1 MITDKG
7 KEIFGKYLVG
17 SAPAYASY
25 IAIGCGAAPNPS
37 GYETTAGDLSAW
49 PQKTSLD
56 FEMFRVPIT
65 SRGFVQDEDGNSQ
78 VVFSAEVPTTERYEI
93 TEVGIFSASSNPS
106 SVGYDSRTLYAFT
119 REEPWKYLEAA
130 LFTEDQPLDNL
141 SASKDLS
148 LSFRD
153 NPAIQ
158 TNATNRMFRAERVVR
173 SEQSRYFNNMIM
185 LSSNF
190 SDLSDSSSIAGEW
203 DLTDQDKISLATS
216 VDLSRNSPL
225 DQVKLALSVVDVDG
239 TAGVAPN
246 RVRVTLEFTTVNSGG
261 SFRLDF
267 ESEVGAFSPSRYRVL
282 EQSIGEGKTYGTFL
296 WSAVNNVNIYAAA
309 VDEFGEVIVEAGT
322 DLPYYYIALDAIRLE
337 NIGSK
342 NPLYAMTGY
351 TVIENTENG
360 VARPIVKLPNTSAMV
375 EFRLGVGVFNG

>member
-1 MITDKG
+1 MITNKG

-25 IAIGCGAAPNPS
+25 IAIGCGAPPNPG
-37 GYETTAGDLSAW
+37 GYVTTPTNVDEWS
-49 PQKTSLD
+49 QKESLD

-65 SRGFVQDEDGNSQ
+65 SRGFVQDENGNSQ

-119 REEPWKYLEAA
+119 REEPWKYQEAA

-141 SASKDLS
+141 APSKDMTLGI
-148 LSFRD
+148 RE
-153 NPAIQ
+153 NPVIQ
-158 TNATNRMFRAERVVR
+158 TNATNRMFRDERIVR
-173 SEQSRYFNNMIM
+173 SEQSRYFNNMVM

-203 DLTDQDKISLATS
+203 NLVDQNNISLATS

-225 DQVKLALSVVDVDG
+225 DQIRLALSVVDVDG
-239 TAGVAPN
+239 TSGFAPN
-246 RVRVTLEFTTVNSGG
+246 RVRLSLEFTTINNGG

-267 ESEVGAFSPSRYRVL
+267 ESSPGDFSSQRYRVL
-282 EQSIGEGKTYGTFL
+282 EQTLGEGKIYGTFL

-309 VDEFGEVIVEAGT
+309 VDQFGEVIVEAGT
-322 DLPYYYIALDAIRLE
+322 ELPYYYIAIDAIRLE
-337 NIGSK
+337 NVGSK

-375 EFRLGVGVFNG
+375 EFRLGVGVYNG